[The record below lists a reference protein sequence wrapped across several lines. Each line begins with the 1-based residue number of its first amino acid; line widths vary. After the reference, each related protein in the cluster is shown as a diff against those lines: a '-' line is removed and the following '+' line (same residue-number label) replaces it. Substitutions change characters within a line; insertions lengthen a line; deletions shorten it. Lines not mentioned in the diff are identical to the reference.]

1 MVTPIPPQSHP
12 VILSQGHVSKAI
24 SDERFMAL
32 LPEFL
37 SVKTRLQALQ
47 LDPNSRRGCSSCK
60 KARAASTVYND
71 FVAIAGSLSPD
82 GIQRLKSYFGVTQL
96 MINDVDRVTGV
107 ASLRLL

>member
-1 MVTPIPPQSHP
+1 MVTPIPAQSHP

-37 SVKTRLQALQ
+37 GIKSRLQQLQ
-47 LDPNSRRGCSSCK
+47 LDPNARRGCSSCK

-82 GIQRLKSYFGVTQL
+82 GIQRLKTYLGVNQL
-96 MINDVDRVTGV
+96 MVNDVDRVTGRV
-107 ASLRLL
+107 SLRLL